1 MGPVPPSRKFVEM
14 EETNDKVERYIKLTR
29 HNLDIVEDIMKDLSI
44 EEKEKIISMLK
55 DTLKGLQ
62 DITFKWIYEY

>member
-44 EEKEKIISMLK
+44 EEKEKIIPMLK

-62 DITFKWIYEY
+62 EITFKWIFEY

>member
-1 MGPVPPSRKFVEM
+1 MGPVPPSRKLVEM
-14 EETNDKVERYIKLTR
+14 AETNDKVERYIKLTR

-44 EEKEKIISMLK
+44 EEKEKIILMLK

-62 DITFKWIYEY
+62 EITFKWIFEY